1 MSSEMS
7 AKIKRLRREN
17 GLTLEQVADAVG
29 VGKSTVRKW
38 ETGMIES
45 LRCDKLP
52 ALADVLHTTPAYLV
66 CLDPEPTDLADSVPS
81 LDVHALADIIVQYR
95 TDHDL
100 SQRQFSA
107 YCGISNGYIAMI
119 ERGMNPKTGK
129 PVVPTIPSLIKI
141 ASGMGMALS
150 DLLHA
155 VGFTMEDSVDSFATS
170 GGSSGVGTRIHDL
183 RVGLGLSADELAD
196 MIGKNRATVYRYE
209 DDSVEIPSSVIG
221 PLASALHVSPAYLMG
236 WEKNSQTVG
245 ERIRDART
253 NMGITQEELGNLC
266 DTTKQTI
273 YKYETGIVTNIPL
286 ERLKAIANALHVPL
300 SHLIGLDDC
309 SILSST
315 AQKIAVAYDQ
325 ATWREKSIIDF
336 ILSPYI
342 PPEDVWS
349 NSATTST
356 SDDS

>member
-38 ETGMIES
+38 ETSMIES

-66 CLDPEPTDLADSVPS
+66 CSDPEPTDLADSVPS

-107 YCGISNGYIAMI
+107 HCGISNGYIAMI

-155 VGFTMEDSVDSFATS
+155 VGFTMEDSVDSSATS

-183 RVGLGLSADELAD
+183 RVGLGLSADELAAKL
-196 MIGKNRATVYRYE
+196 GKNRATIYRYE
-209 DDSVEIPSSVIG
+209 NGEIDNFPISVIG
-221 PLASALHVSPAYLMG
+221 PLADVLNTTPAYLMG
-236 WEKNSQTVG
+236 WTESAAPVTSNSPEPFSTVSP
-245 ERIRDART
+245 
-253 NMGITQEELGNLC
+253 Q
-266 DTTKQTI
+266 
-273 YKYETGIVTNIPL
+273 
-286 ERLKAIANALHVPL
+286 
-300 SHLIGLDDC
+300 
-309 SILSST
+309 
-315 AQKIAVAYDQ
+315 AQKIAAAYDQ
-325 ATWREKSIIDF
+325 ATAKEKNIVEM
-336 ILSPYI
+336 ILSAYLPAEEDRKAPVRFAAYSKDGKPVDFTGADPNAPI
-342 PPEDVWS
+342 PHPFVKG
-349 NSATTST
+349 
-356 SDDS
+356 DDIP